1 MGGSLMEIK
10 QAGSHLDHLVR
21 QTRMHHTQL
30 SSMADMK
37 ANMLLTITSVVITLS
52 VGYIT
57 QPHLKWAIVVLIAFC
72 LMTIGL
78 ATYAVMPKIPFLF
91 KRETRE
97 SIKSPGFNLLF
108 FADFVRLTYE
118 EFETSMEEVM
128 NDPSLTYEV
137 QVKELYTLGMFLA
150 KKKYRFLRLAYITF
164 IIGAFASAIIGL
176 FSGVVA

>member
-1 MGGSLMEIK
+1 MEIK
-10 QAGSHLDHLVR
+10 QRGSHLDHLVR

-52 VGYIT
+52 VRYIT
-57 QPHLKWAIVVLIAFC
+57 EPHLKWAIVVLIAFC

-78 ATYAVMPKIPFLF
+78 ATYAVMPKIPFF
-91 KRETRE
+91 IKREPGET
-97 SIKSPGFNLLF
+97 IKSPGFNLLF

-118 EFETSMEEVM
+118 EFERGMEEVM
-128 NDPSLTYEV
+128 NDPSLTYQV

-164 IIGAFASAIIGL
+164 IIGAFASATIGL
-176 FSGVVA
+176 LSGVLS